1 MLKNLVKQIAVMIA
15 QFVVL
20 NTLFGGA
27 GVGGLNLS
35 GFIQKGFGIPMMAN
49 GGLFTGASLAMVGE
63 GSGTSSI
70 NPEVVAPLDRLQEM
84 MGATQVQV
92 TGRISGR
99 DILLTSERNAI
110 DRNRVRG
117 F

>member
-1 MLKNLVKQIAVMIA
+1 
-15 QFVVL
+15 
-20 NTLFGGA
+20 
-27 GVGGLNLS
+27 
-35 GFIQKGFGIPMMAN
+35 
-49 GGLFTGASLAMVGE
+49 MVGE

-70 NPEVVAPLDRLQEM
+70 NPEVVAPLDRLQDM